1 VLHGTTQNDGEHMR
15 LTVTEA
21 AKLYEISRTTI
32 YRKINNGSLSAD
44 TDNKIDLSE
53 MIRVFGE
60 AKSSGTKSVLH
71 ENTSPVSVLQSD
83 KELVLL
89 EKIKGL
95 EQEVKSLQSQ
105 LESAQS
111 MIEWFKAQV
120 EKPQKLIEHKT
131 KKTLFGRV
139 LSAITND

>member
-1 VLHGTTQNDGEHMR
+1 MR

-21 AKLYEISRTTI
+21 AKLYQMSRTTI
-32 YRKINNGSLSAD
+32 YRKINNGKLSAD

-60 AKSSGTKSVLH
+60 AKSSGTNSVLH
-71 ENTSPVSVLQSD
+71 ENTSPVTGLQSD

-95 EQEVKSLQSQ
+95 EQEVRSLESQ
-105 LESAQS
+105 LESAKNL
-111 MIEWFKAQV
+111 IEWFKSQV
-120 EKPQKLIEHKT
+120 EKPQKLIEHKA

>member
-1 VLHGTTQNDGEHMR
+1 MR
-15 LTVTEA
+15 LTVTEG
-21 AKLYEISRTTI
+21 AKLYDISRTTV

-60 AKSSGTKSVLH
+60 AKSNGAKSVLH
-71 ENTSPVSVLQSD
+71 ENKSNVSVLQSD

-95 EQEVKSLQSQ
+95 EQEVRSLESQ
-105 LESAQS
+105 LESAKNL
-111 MIEWFKAQV
+111 IEWFKSQV